1 MIKPSYK
8 FAVKPVVLL
17 LASLPICLT
26 VQAADKTKPA
36 APLSIAAQ
44 QGAELKK
51 QKLIAEHNQQ
61 IIDEAKQAVLG
72 TQQALLD
79 LEKNDAPAALIIL
92 QEVTKQLDTIL
103 VANPALV
110 LVAADIEVDV
120 IDFDG
125 NAAAIAAKVKQAA
138 NLLNHGKLQAGRM
151 VADELASEM
160 DITTAS
166 IPLTTYPAIIKDAVV
181 QINAGKVKEAAQLLE
196 NALNSLVQQT
206 EIIPLPLLRAETLL
220 LEAATLEQKTDLT
233 KAENRDAVLKLTATA
248 KEKLKIAE
256 LLGYGSKADYQP
268 FYQVIDNIKDSIN
281 TEKSAATWAK
291 IKLALAELK
300 TKITPAAK

>member
-17 LASLPICLT
+17 LVSLPVCLT
-26 VQAADKTKPA
+26 VQAADKTKHA

>member
-26 VQAADKTKPA
+26 VQAADKTKHA

-120 IDFDG
+120 IDFEG